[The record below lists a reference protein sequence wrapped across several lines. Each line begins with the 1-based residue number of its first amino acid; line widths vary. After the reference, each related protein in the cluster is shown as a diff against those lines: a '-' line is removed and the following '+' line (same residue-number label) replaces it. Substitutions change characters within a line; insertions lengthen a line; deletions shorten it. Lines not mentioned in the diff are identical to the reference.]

1 MTILRIFLLAGWLIM
16 LVLSW
21 RALTELGYNWPDVF
35 FGDIADN
42 TWRARFN
49 IDFLIHLLLFAT
61 WVVWR
66 ETSRLTGLFAGFSSS
81 SSAACSAFHTCWPRL
96 TGLEPI
102 RAGFCLENMPRRR
115 RSMPVQR
122 PVIGRLK

>member
-21 RALTELGYNWPDVF
+21 RALTDLGYNWPRVF

-42 TWRARFN
+42 TWRAQFN

-66 ETSRLTGLFAGFSSS
+66 ETSRITGIVCGFLSS
-81 SSAACSAFHTCWPRL
+81 SSAAGSASHTCWRRL

-102 RAGFCLENMPRRR
+102 RAGFCLENMPGRR

-122 PVIGRLK
+122 PVTGRLK

>member
-16 LVLSW
+16 LAMSW

-35 FGDIADN
+35 FGDIANN

-49 IDFLIHLLLFAT
+49 IDFLNHLLLFAT

-66 ETSRLTGLFAGFSSS
+66 ETSRLTGLFSGFSPS

-102 RAGFCLENMPRRR
+102 RAGFRFESTPRRR
-115 RSMPVQR
+115 RSMPVQQ
-122 PVIGRLK
+122 PVTGRLK